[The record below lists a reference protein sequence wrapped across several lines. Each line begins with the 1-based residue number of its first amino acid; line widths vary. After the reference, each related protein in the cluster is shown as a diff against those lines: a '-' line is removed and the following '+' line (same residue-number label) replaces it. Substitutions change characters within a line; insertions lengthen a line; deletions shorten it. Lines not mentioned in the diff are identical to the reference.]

1 MAQRYFH
8 CAPLP
13 LHIGSIIYQGNWG
26 RLFSLYEA
34 KVGEGLP
41 TNSFKEV
48 VLELSRKLYAPDAPS
63 RLDCVFVTP
72 TLEEGVAFRN
82 KYQRTSIIYE
92 VTPVRDSPRSHVGS
106 YELALA
112 PYPQKYFQAIFDMAR
127 DYWTIPAATNREVL
141 LGSAVRIERVCE
153 VPLPPPL
160 VFQ

>member
-1 MAQRYFH
+1 MQRTYFH

-34 KVGEGLP
+34 KPGEGLP
-41 TNSFKEV
+41 TNAFKEV

-72 TLEEGVAFRN
+72 TIEEAIAFRN
-82 KYQRTSIIYE
+82 KYQRTNLIYE
-92 VTPVRDSPRSHVGS
+92 VTPVGEAPPLHVGS

-112 PYPQKYFQAIFDMAR
+112 PYPQKYFQAIFDMGR
-127 DYWTIPAATNREVL
+127 DYWTVPATANREVL
-141 LGSAVRIERVCE
+141 IGSPVRIEHMCE
-153 VPLPPPL
+153 VPTPPAL
-160 VFQ
+160 VFT